1 MSSRTKDS
9 VLRLISLI
17 NQLNGTRRI
26 VNGIEQV
33 STGVVAQAID
43 NYVSEYVRDWSI
55 NPELAPLRKEGQED
69 FMYLWDEYK
78 QLLPGEKQEFF
89 DGLDETQKEWL
100 DAKITLDEIM
110 KFGIDL
116 GGISANVRSLDVT
129 NDTIVQVQAKIWKA
143 KKQELLD
150 KIKSDS
156 QDIGAAA
163 GNLLRVRKKLGLS
176 TDPKSMFKFMYT

>member
-1 MSSRTKDS
+1 
-9 VLRLISLI
+9 
-17 NQLNGTRRI
+17 
-26 VNGIEQV
+26 
-33 STGVVAQAID
+33 
-43 NYVSEYVRDWSI
+43 
-55 NPELAPLRKEGQED
+55 
-69 FMYLWDEYK
+69 
-78 QLLPGEKQEFF
+78 
-89 DGLDETQKEWL
+89 
-100 DAKITLDEIM
+100 M

-176 TDPKSMFKFMYT
+176 TDPKSMFKFMFCFDNST